1 MRLRE
6 MKERR
11 DSKMAQ
17 YRVKA
22 TIEIEYDAKYTSKMT
37 NALKD
42 AEDFIIAV
50 FSHSKLLQ
58 SCELK
63 KLKIQTE
70 DY

>member
-1 MRLRE
+1 MTR
-6 MKERR
+6 
-11 DSKMAQ
+11 

-22 TIEIEYDAKYTSKMT
+22 VIEVEYDAKYTCRMT

-50 FSHSKLLQ
+50 FSNTDLLR

-63 KLKIQTE
+63 KLKIHTE

>member
-1 MRLRE
+1 
-6 MKERR
+6 
-11 DSKMAQ
+11 MAQ
-17 YRVKA
+17 YRIKA

-50 FSHSKLLQ
+50 FSNNNLLQ
-58 SCELK
+58 LCKLK

>member
-1 MRLRE
+1 
-6 MKERR
+6 
-11 DSKMAQ
+11 MAQ

-22 TIEIEYDAKYTSKMT
+22 TIEIEYDARYTCKMT

-70 DY
+70 NREKEEEK

>member
-1 MRLRE
+1 
-6 MKERR
+6 
-11 DSKMAQ
+11 MAQ
-17 YRVKA
+17 YKVKA

-50 FSHSKLLQ
+50 FSNNNLLQ
-58 SCELK
+58 LCKLK